1 MPNLEAQMTEEQDNG
16 QELVQ
21 WITARCNDWRDY
33 RDTNYQAN
41 WDQYERFWRGEF
53 STEDKNRDSERS
65 RIISPMTQ
73 QAVDAY
79 TAEIDEAI
87 FGSGE
92 FFDIED
98 DMYDEDK
105 TDIEVMKNNLTYEF
119 KKNKIRYVMQEVE
132 VLAAVYG
139 TGIVELTVKEKDV
152 MAPATQPIPGTN
164 MGAVGVTQAKKFV
177 VEPKSVSPRN
187 FLIDPNA
194 DDVNSALGCAV
205 EKYVSIHTITEGIE
219 KGIYNP
225 VKIEQASEDSDLEPF
240 TEDVDYQKDKV
251 KVLKYYGLVPKEYLK
266 RANGEKEAEEEGEYV
281 DLFEDS
287 AADDFSDL
295 VEAIIVI
302 ANDNQLLKAEENPYM
317 MKDRPVEAFR
327 CDIIPGRF
335 WGVGIVEKGA
345 NMQRAIDGQ
354 LRAHLDNLALTTAPM
369 MAIDATRMPRGASYN
384 IRPGKTILTNGNPNE
399 VMMPMKFGQTDA
411 ANAAQA
417 REFERMFLQ
426 ATGTM
431 DSSQFSGGMP
441 DGAKTGAVS
450 MMLGTV
456 LKKHKRTITTF
467 QETFLIPLINKIAYR
482 YMQFDPEQFPAKD
495 FTFCPTGTLGIV
507 ARELEQQQMVHLL
520 QAVPQDSVGHTALLK
535 GIIANSSING
545 KEALLAEIEKA
556 SQPNPEA
563 QQMQQMQQQLAMQA
577 AQLDMAQKD
586 ATVKK
591 TQAEA
596 QQIAVETQM
605 LPQEMQ
611 LKAVQAA
618 STNLNPQTTDDFEK
632 RLKLADLMLKE
643 EDIKSN
649 ERIALAQMD
658 RKAQK
663 DNDLMTKVQA
673 A

>member
-1 MPNLEAQMTEEQDNG
+1 MAKFTEDKMQEEQDNG
-16 QELVQ
+16 KELVS
-21 WITARCNDWRDY
+21 WITSRCDDWRNY
-33 RDTNYQAN
+33 RDTNYLDD
-41 WDQYERFWRGEF
+41 WDTYERFWRGEW
-53 STEDKNRDSERS
+53 SAEDKNRDSERS
-65 RIISPMTQ
+65 KIISPMTL
-73 QAVDAY
+73 QAVEAY
-79 TAEIDEAI
+79 TAEIDEAV

-98 DMYDEDK
+98 DYYDKDK
-105 TDIEVMKNNLTYEF
+105 TDVEVMKNNLVYEF
-119 KKNKIRYVMQEVE
+119 KKNKIRYTMQEVE
-132 VLAAVYG
+132 LLAAVYG
-139 TGIVELTVKEKDV
+139 TGIVELNVTEKTV
-152 MAPATQPIPGTN
+152 MAPATQPIPGTQ
-164 MGAVGVTQAKKFV
+164 MAAVGTTEAKKFV
-177 VEPKSVSPRN
+177 VEAKSVSPRN

-194 DDVNSALGCAV
+194 DDVNTALGCAV
-205 EKYVSIHTITEGIE
+205 ERFVSIHTITEGIE

-225 VKIEQASEDSDLEPF
+225 VKIGTSASDSELEPF
-240 TEDVDYQKDKV
+240 TEDTEYQKDKV
-251 KVLKYYGLVPKEYLK
+251 KILKYYGLVPSEYLR
-266 RANGEKEAEEEGEYV
+266 RANGEKDAEEEGEYV
-281 DLFEDS
+281 DLFEDTD
-287 AADDFSDL
+287 ADDFSDL

-302 ANDNQLLKAEENPYM
+302 ANDNQLLKAEANPYM

-327 CDIIPGRF
+327 CDIVPGRF

-399 VMMPMKFGQTDA
+399 IMMPMKFGQTDA

-417 REFERMFLQ
+417 KEFERMFLQ

-431 DSSQFSGGMP
+431 DTSQFSGGIP

-450 MMLGTV
+450 MMLGTI

-482 YMQFDPEQFPAKD
+482 YMQFNPEQFPAQD
-495 FTFCPTGTLGIV
+495 FTFSPTGTLGIV
-507 ARELEQQQMVHLL
+507 AREMEQQQMVQLL

-545 KEALLAEIEKA
+545 KEVLLAEIEKA

-563 QQMQQMQQQLAMQA
+563 QQMQQMQQQMAMQA
-577 AQLDMAQKD
+577 AQLDMAKKD
-586 ATVKK
+586 ADVKK

-605 LPQEMQ
+605 MPQEMQ

-632 RLKLADLMLKE
+632 RAKIAELMLKE
-643 EDIKSN
+643 KDIDSN
-649 ERIALAQMD
+649 MQITQMQM
-658 RKAQK
+658 AQK
-663 DNDLMTKVQA
+663 RA
-673 A
+673 

>member
-1 MPNLEAQMTEEQDNG
+1 MAEFKENDMMQEQDNG
-16 QELVQ
+16 KELVE
-21 WITARCNDWRDY
+21 WITARCDDWRDY
-33 RDTNYQAN
+33 RDTNYLAD
-41 WDQYERFWRGEF
+41 WDTYERFWRGEY

-65 RIISPMTQ
+65 RIISPMTL

-79 TAEIDEAI
+79 TSEIDEAV
-87 FGSGE
+87 FGSGN

-98 DMYDEDK
+98 DPYDKDK
-105 TDIEVMKNNLTYEF
+105 TDVEVMKNNLTYEF

-132 VLAAVYG
+132 LLAAVYG
-139 TGIVELTVKEKDV
+139 TGIVELTVKEKEV
-152 MAPATQPIPGTN
+152 KAPATQPIPGTQ
-164 MGAVGVTQAKKFV
+164 MAAVGTMENKRFI
-177 VEPKSVSPRN
+177 VEAKSVTPRN

-194 DDVNSALGCAV
+194 DDVNSSLGCAI

-225 VKIEQASEDSDLEPF
+225 IKISTSSEDNDLEPF

-251 KVLKYYGLVPKEYLK
+251 KLLKYYGLVPREYLR

-281 DLFEDS
+281 DLFENT
-287 AADDFSDL
+287 AGDDFNDL
-295 VEAIIVI
+295 VEAIVVI
-302 ANDNQLLKAEENPYM
+302 ANDNQLLKVEENPYM

-327 CDIIPGRF
+327 CDIVPGRF

-399 VMMPMKFGQTDA
+399 ILAPMKFGQTDA

-417 REFERMFLQ
+417 KEFERMFLQ

-431 DSSQFSGGMP
+431 DTSQFSGGMP

-450 MMLGTV
+450 MMLGTL

-482 YMQFDPEQFPAKD
+482 YMQFDPERFPAQD
-495 FTFCPTGTLGIV
+495 FTFCPTGTLGVV
-507 ARELEQQQMVHLL
+507 AREMEQAQMVQLL
-520 QAVPQDSVGHTALLK
+520 QAVPQDSPAHQVLLM
-535 GIIANSSING
+535 GIIENSNLNNKQNII
-545 KEALLAEIEKA
+545 AQMQQAM
-556 SQPNPEA
+556 QPNPEA
-563 QQMQQMQQQLAMQA
+563 QQLQQAQQQMVMQN
-577 AQLDMAQKD
+577 AQLDMAKKQAEIQKLQ
-586 ATVKK
+586 T
-591 TQAEA
+591 EA
-596 QQIAVETQM
+596 QQNSVETQM
-605 LPQEMQ
+605 MPQELQ

-618 STNLNPQTTDDFEK
+618 ATNLSPQTTDDFEK
-632 RLKLADLMLKE
+632 RAKIAELMLKE
-643 EDIKSN
+643 KDINSN
-649 ERIALAQMD
+649 ETIARMQMS
-658 RKAQK
+658 RKMA
-663 DNDLMTKVQA
+663 
-673 A
+673 

>member
-1 MPNLEAQMTEEQDNG
+1 MPNLEETMNKEQDNG
-16 QELVQ
+16 KELVE
-21 WITARCNDWRDY
+21 WITARCDDWRSY
-33 RDTNYQAN
+33 RDNNFQDD
-41 WDQYERFWRGEF
+41 WDQYERFWRGTY

-65 RIISPMTQ
+65 RIISPMTL
-73 QAVDAY
+73 QAVEAY
-79 TAEIDEAI
+79 TAEIDEAV
-87 FGSGE
+87 FGSGK
-92 FFDIED
+92 FFTIED
-98 DMYDEDK
+98 DPFDKDK
-105 TDIEVMKNNLTYEF
+105 TDVEVMEANLTYEF
-119 KKNKIRYVMQEVE
+119 KKNKMRYVMQEVE
-132 VLAAVYG
+132 LLAAVYG
-139 TGIVELTVKEKDV
+139 TGIVELTVKEKEV
-152 MAPATQPIPGTN
+152 SAPATQPIPGTG
-164 MGAVGVTQAKKFV
+164 MAAVGTKSETKFI
-177 VEPKSVSPRN
+177 VEPKSVTPRN

-194 DDVNSALGCAV
+194 DDVNTALGCAI
-205 EKYVSIHTITEGIE
+205 ERFVSIHTITEGIE

-225 VKIEQASEDSDLEPF
+225 VKISTTAEDTDLEPF
-240 TEDVDYQKDKV
+240 TSLTDYQRDKV
-251 KVLKYYGLVPKEYLK
+251 KLLKYYGLVPKEYLK
-266 RANGEKEAEEEGEYV
+266 RALGEKNAEEEGEYV
-281 DLFEDS
+281 DLFEDTP
-287 AADDFSDL
+287 ADDFSDL

-327 CDIIPGRF
+327 CDIVPGRF
-335 WGVGIVEKGA
+335 WGVGVVEKGA

-417 REFERMFLQ
+417 RDFERMFLQ
-426 ATGTM
+426 ATGTF
-431 DSSQFSGGMP
+431 DSSSVSGGMA
-441 DGAKTGAVS
+441 DGMKTGAVS
-450 MMLGTV
+450 MLLGTI

-495 FTFCPTGTLGIV
+495 FNFAPTGTLGLV
-507 ARELEQQQMVHLL
+507 ARELEQQQMVQLL
-520 QAVPQDSVGHTALLK
+520 QAVPQESIGHTVLLK

-556 SQPNPEA
+556 SQPNPEQ

-577 AQLDMAQKD
+577 AQLDLAKKD
-586 ATVKK
+586 AEVKK

-596 QQIAVETQM
+596 EQTALETQM
-605 LPQEMQ
+605 MPQELQ

-649 ERIALAQMD
+649 ERIAIAQMSAKKEKD
-658 RKAQK
+658 NNLLNKAQ
-663 DNDLMTKVQA
+663 A

>member
-1 MPNLEAQMTEEQDNG
+1 MAEFKEDMMQEEQDNG
-16 QELVQ
+16 KELVA
-21 WITARCNDWRDY
+21 WITSRCDDWRQY
-33 RDTNYQAN
+33 RDTNYLDK
-41 WDQYERFWRGEF
+41 WDTFERFWRGEY

-65 RIISPMTQ
+65 KIISPMTL
-73 QAVDAY
+73 QAVEAY
-79 TAEIDEAI
+79 TAEIDEAV
-87 FGSGE
+87 FGSGN
-92 FFDIED
+92 FFDIQD
-98 DMYDEDK
+98 NWDDEDK

-132 VLAAVYG
+132 LLAAVYG
-139 TGIVELTVKEKDV
+139 TGIVELTIKEKDY
-152 MAPATQPIPGTN
+152 MAPATQPIPGTAVA
-164 MGAVGVTQAKKFV
+164 AVGTMEEKRFV

-194 DDVNSALGCAV
+194 DDVNTSLGCAV
-205 EKYVSIHTITEGIE
+205 ERYVSLHTVAEGIE

-225 VKIEQASEDSDLEPF
+225 VKLEMASEDSDLEPF
-240 TEDVDYQKDKV
+240 TEDINYQKDKV
-251 KVLKYYGLVPKEYLK
+251 KLLKYYGLVPREYLK
-266 RANGEKEAEEEGEYV
+266 RANGEKEAEEEGEFV
-281 DLFEDS
+281 ELFEDS

-295 VEAIIVI
+295 VEAIVVI
-302 ANDNQLLKAEENPYM
+302 ANDGQLLKAEENPYM

-335 WGVGIVEKGA
+335 WGVGIVEKGS

-369 MAIDATRMPRGASYN
+369 MAIDATRMPRGASYS

-399 VMMPMKFGQTDA
+399 ILAPMKFGQTDA

-431 DSSQFSGGMP
+431 DTSQFSGGIP
-441 DGAKTGAVS
+441 DGAKAGAVS

-482 YMQFDPEQFPAKD
+482 YMQFDPNRFPAQD
-495 FTFCPTGTLGIV
+495 FSFCPTGTLGIV
-507 ARELEQQQMVHLL
+507 AREIEQQQLVALL
-520 QAVPQDSVGHTALLK
+520 QTMGQDSPAYPIILKAVIENSNVSNKEQIATA
-535 GIIANSSING
+535 IMQ
-545 KEALLAEIEKA
+545 A

-563 QQMQQMQQQLAMQA
+563 QQMQQQQQQLAMQD
-577 AQLDMAQKD
+577 AQLTLA
-586 ATVKK
+586 KK
-591 TQAEA
+591 QAEVQKLTA
-596 QQIAVETQM
+596 EAEQTAVETQM
-605 LPQEMQ
+605 MPQEMQ

-632 RLKLADLMLKE
+632 RIKIADLMLKE
-643 EDIKSN
+643 EDLKSN
-649 ERIALAQMD
+649 ERIATMQMSK
-658 RKAQK
+658 R
-663 DNDLMTKVQA
+663 QA
-673 A
+673 

>member
-1 MPNLEAQMTEEQDNG
+1 MADFEKMITEEQDAG
-16 QELVQ
+16 KELVE
-21 WITARCNDWRDY
+21 WITARCDDWRSY
-33 RDTNYQAN
+33 RDTNYMDD
-41 WDQYERFWRGEF
+41 WDQYERFWRGQY
-53 STEDKNRDSERS
+53 SAEDRNRDSERS
-65 RIISPMTQ
+65 RIISPMTL

-79 TAEIDEAI
+79 TSEIDEAV
-87 FGSGE
+87 FGSGK

-98 DMYDEDK
+98 NWDDPDK
-105 TDIEVMKNNLTYEF
+105 TDVEVMKNNLTYEF

-132 VLAAVYG
+132 LLAAVYG
-139 TGIVELTVKEKDV
+139 TGIVELTVKEKEV
-152 MAPATQPIPGTN
+152 SAPATKPIPGTD
-164 MGAVGVTQAKKFV
+164 MAAVGTEYQNKFV

-194 DDVNSALGCAV
+194 DDVNTALGCAI
-205 EKYVSIHTITEGIE
+205 EKFVSIHTITEGIE

-225 VKIEQASEDSDLEPF
+225 VKLSTAAADSELEPF
-240 TEDVDYQKDKV
+240 SELTDYNKDKV
-251 KVLKYYGLVPKEYLK
+251 KVIKYYGLVPKEYLR
-266 RANGEKEAEEEGEYV
+266 RANGEKDAEEEGEYV
-281 DLFEDS
+281 DLFEDTP
-287 AADDFSDL
+287 ADDFSDL

-327 CDIIPGRF
+327 CDIVPGRF
-335 WGVGIVEKGA
+335 WGVGVVEKGS

-369 MAIDATRMPRGASYN
+369 MAIDATRMPRGAQYN

-399 VMMPMKFGQTDA
+399 IMMPMKFGQTDA
-411 ANAAQA
+411 ANATQA

-431 DSSQFSGGMP
+431 DTSQFSGGMP

-450 MMLGTV
+450 MMLGTL

-482 YMQFDPEQFPAKD
+482 YMQFDPEQFPARD
-495 FTFCPTGTLGIV
+495 FSFCPTGTLGLV
-507 ARELEQQQMVHLL
+507 AREMEQQQMVQLL

-563 QQMQQMQQQLAMQA
+563 QQMQQMQQQMQMQA
-577 AQLDMAQKD
+577 AQLDMAKKD
-586 ATVKK
+586 ADVKK

-596 QQIAVETQM
+596 QQTMVETQM
-605 LPQEMQ
+605 MPQELQ

-632 RLKLADLMLKE
+632 RVKLADLMLRE
-643 EDIKSN
+643 EDLKSN
-649 ERIALAQMD
+649 ERIATLQMMNK
-658 RKAQK
+658 RA
-663 DNDLMTKVQA
+663 
-673 A
+673 

>member
-1 MPNLEAQMTEEQDNG
+1 MVDFEKMITEEQDNG
-16 QELVQ
+16 KELVE
-21 WITARCNDWRDY
+21 WITARCDDWRSY
-33 RDTNYQAN
+33 RDTNYMN
-41 WDQYERFWRGEF
+41 DWDQYERFWRGQY
-53 STEDKNRDSERS
+53 SAEDRNRDSERS
-65 RIISPMTQ
+65 RIMSPMTL

-79 TAEIDEAI
+79 TSEIDEAV
-87 FGSGE
+87 FGSGN

-98 DMYDEDK
+98 NWDDQDK
-105 TDIEVMKNNLTYEF
+105 TDVEVMKNNLTYEF

-132 VLAAVYG
+132 LLAAVYG
-139 TGIVELTVKEKDV
+139 TGIVELTVKEKEV
-152 MAPATQPIPGTN
+152 SAPATKPIPGTN
-164 MGAVGVTQAKKFV
+164 MAAVGTEYQTKFV

-194 DDVNSALGCAV
+194 DDVNTALGCAI
-205 EKYVSIHTITEGIE
+205 EKFVSIHTITEGIE

-225 VKIEQASEDSDLEPF
+225 VKISTAASDSELEPF
-240 TEDVDYQKDKV
+240 TESTDYQKDKV

-266 RANGEKEAEEEGEYV
+266 RANGDKNAEEEGEYV
-281 DLFEDS
+281 DLFEDTP
-287 AADDFSDL
+287 ADDFSDL

-327 CDIIPGRF
+327 CDIVPGRF
-335 WGVGIVEKGA
+335 WGVGIVEKGS

-369 MAIDATRMPRGASYN
+369 MAIDATRMPRGAQYN

-431 DSSQFSGGMP
+431 DTSQFSGGMP

-450 MMLGTV
+450 MMLGTI

-482 YMQFDPEQFPAKD
+482 YMQFDPEQYPAKD
-495 FTFCPTGTLGIV
+495 FTFAPTGTLGIV
-507 ARELEQQQMVHLL
+507 AREIEQQQLVQLL
-520 QAVPQDSVGHTALLK
+520 QTMKEGSPGYKVVLK
-535 GIIANSSING
+535 GIIANSNLSNKEQMVAEID
-545 KEALLAEIEKA
+545 KEA
-556 SQPNPEA
+556 QPSPEA
-563 QQMQQMQQQLAMQA
+563 QQMQQMQQQLAMQD
-577 AQLDMAQKD
+577 AQLKMAKTD
-586 ATVKK
+586 AEVKK
-591 TQAEA
+591 LQAEA
-596 QQIAVETQM
+596 QQTAVETQM
-605 LPQEMQ
+605 MPQELQ

-618 STNLNPQTTDDFEK
+618 STNLNPQTTDDFTK
-632 RLKLADLMLKE
+632 RAKIAELMLKE
-643 EDIKSN
+643 KDINSN
-649 ERIALAQMD
+649 EKIATLQMMNK
-658 RKAQK
+658 RA
-663 DNDLMTKVQA
+663 
-673 A
+673 

>member
-1 MPNLEAQMTEEQDNG
+1 MAEFTEDKMQEEQDNG
-16 QELVQ
+16 KELVS
-21 WITARCNDWRDY
+21 WITSRCDDWRNY
-33 RDTNYQAN
+33 RDTNFMDD
-41 WDQYERFWRGEF
+41 WDTYERFWRGEY
-53 STEDKNRDSERS
+53 SAEDKSRESERS
-65 RIISPMTQ
+65 RIISPMTL
-73 QAVDAY
+73 QAVEAY
-79 TAEIDEAI
+79 TAEIDEAV

-98 DMYDEDK
+98 DYYDKDK
-105 TDIEVMKNNLTYEF
+105 TDVEVMKNNLVYEF
-119 KKNKIRYVMQEVE
+119 KKNKIRYTMQEVE
-132 VLAAVYG
+132 LLAAVYG
-139 TGIVELTVKEKDV
+139 TGIVELNVTEKKV
-152 MAPATQPIPGTN
+152 MAPATQPIPGTQ
-164 MGAVGVTQAKKFV
+164 MAAVGTTEAKKFV
-177 VEPKSVSPRN
+177 VEAKSVSPRN

-194 DDVNSALGCAV
+194 DDANTALGCAV
-205 EKYVSIHTITEGIE
+205 ERFVSIHTITEGIE

-225 VKIEQASEDSDLEPF
+225 VKIGTSASDSELEPF
-240 TEDVDYQKDKV
+240 TEDTEYQKDKV
-251 KVLKYYGLVPKEYLK
+251 KILKYYGLVPSEYLR
-266 RANGEKEAEEEGEYV
+266 RANGEKDAEEEGEYV
-281 DLFEDS
+281 DLFEDTD
-287 AADDFSDL
+287 ADDFSDL

-302 ANDNQLLKAEENPYM
+302 ANDNQLLKAEANPYM

-327 CDIIPGRF
+327 CDIVPGRF

-399 VMMPMKFGQTDA
+399 IMMPMKFGQTDA

-417 REFERMFLQ
+417 KEFERMFLQ

-431 DSSQFSGGMP
+431 DTSQFSGGLP

-450 MMLGTV
+450 MMLGTI

-482 YMQFDPEQFPAKD
+482 YMQFNPEQFPAQD

-507 ARELEQQQMVHLL
+507 AREMEQAQMVQLL
-520 QAVPQDSVGHTALLK
+520 QAVPQDSVGHTVLLK
-535 GIIANSSING
+535 GIIANSSINN
-545 KEALLAEIEKA
+545 KEALLAEIEQA

-563 QQMQQMQQQLAMQA
+563 QQMQQMQQQLAMQD
-577 AQLDMAQKD
+577 AQLTLAKKD
-586 ATVKK
+586 ADVKK

-605 LPQEMQ
+605 MPQEMQ

-632 RLKLADLMLKE
+632 RAKIAELMLKE
-643 EDIKSN
+643 KDIDSN
-649 ERIALAQMD
+649 MQITQMQM
-658 RKAQK
+658 AQK
-663 DNDLMTKVQA
+663 RA
-673 A
+673 